1 MKKLFALLLTLVLT
15 LSLMACGK
23 DATSSHLD
31 SNSSAST
38 DEIKSDTVAV
48 SSQENVNSD
57 ADSSTQTTSEE
68 KPATSSTG
76 HTHTYSDATC
86 TKAAKCSCGAQ
97 KGKALGHSYKN
108 GVCTRCKVKDPNY
121 KAPTSSDTVKTVPPS
136 LDKLQGNLYISERRD
151 FIFDDL
157 IAYSIDFGQVFS
169 DDITANIYQTNYK
182 EGSKNDD
189 SVIVITHGG
198 KKYYRY
204 LEDGGRSAY
213 LEGCSFTIVGKEIHI
228 GSEPYLKLVLLENG
242 DLKVTY
248 VNTTAVSGM
257 TWEKFKVGDILS
269 TKNR

>member
-1 MKKLFALLLTLVLT
+1 MKKILALLLCVLMLLT
-15 LSLMACGK
+15 LAACGK
-23 DATSSHLD
+23 DTTSSNLD
-31 SNSSAST
+31 SSSQAST
-38 DEIKSDTVAV
+38 DETTSDTVAV
-48 SSQENVNSD
+48 SSQEDVNTD

-76 HTHTYSDATC
+76 HTHSYSDATC
-86 TKAAKCSCGAQ
+86 TKAAKCSCGAK

-108 GVCTRCKVKDPNY
+108 GVCTRCKAKDPNY
-121 KAPTSSDTVKTVPPS
+121 KAPTSSATEKTVTPS

-151 FIFDDL
+151 FIFEDL
-157 IAYSIDFGQVFS
+157 VAYSIDFSQVFS
-169 DDITANIYQTNYK
+169 EDVTANIYQTNYN

-189 SVIVITHGG
+189 SVVVITHGG

-228 GSEPYLKLVLLENG
+228 GSDPYLKLVLLENG

-248 VNTTAVSGM
+248 VNTSAVSGM